1 MNQPLVNIQGA
12 QITSSHGQVAHALG
26 RGIVLGRHREGEL
39 LPAEADL
46 MKQFG
51 TSRTVLREAIKMLAA
66 KGMVVSRSKVG
77 TRVRERSAWN
87 MFDTEVLRWYLEG
100 GVDRRFLRD
109 LAEIRLAVEP
119 AAAALAAVRRSEQD
133 LAAMDAAITTMRDAN
148 ALNAGYADADLALH
162 LALADACGNVFMRS
176 IGAVIE
182 AALRVSFQ
190 LSSPPD
196 PVEHERS
203 WKAHAD
209 IVEAIRRG
217 DADAAARA
225 TERVIYHGLERHGVL
240 AGEVAG

>member
-1 MNQPLVNIQGA
+1 M
-12 QITSSHGQVAHALG
+12 
-26 RGIVLGRHREGEL
+26 
-39 LPAEADL
+39 
-46 MKQFG
+46 
-51 TSRTVLREAIKMLAA
+51 
-66 KGMVVSRSKVG
+66 
-77 TRVRERSAWN
+77 
-87 MFDTEVLRWYLEG
+87 DT
-100 GVDRRFLRD
+100 
-109 LAEIRLAVEP
+109 
-119 AAAALAAVRRSEQD
+119 
-133 LAAMDAAITTMRDAN
+133 AITTMRDAN

-225 TERVIYHGLERHGVL
+225 TEIGRGSCRERVGKYV
-240 AGEVAG
+240 

>member
-1 MNQPLVNIQGA
+1 MNQPLVNIQGT

-26 RGIVLGRHREGEL
+26 RGIVHGRYREGEL

-100 GVDRRFLRD
+100 GIDRRFLRD

-119 AAAALAAVRRSEQD
+119 AAAALAAARRSEQD

-148 ALNAGYADADLALH
+148 ALNAGYAEADLALH

-196 PVEHERS
+196 PIEHERS

-217 DADAAARA
+217 DADAAAKA
-225 TERVIYHGLERHGVL
+225 TERVIYHGLERHGAL
-240 AGEVAG
+240 GGEVTG

>member
-1 MNQPLVNIQGA
+1 
-12 QITSSHGQVAHALG
+12 
-26 RGIVLGRHREGEL
+26 
-39 LPAEADL
+39 
-46 MKQFG
+46 
-51 TSRTVLREAIKMLAA
+51 
-66 KGMVVSRSKVG
+66 
-77 TRVRERSAWN
+77 
-87 MFDTEVLRWYLEG
+87 MFDSDVLRWYLEG

-119 AAAALAAVRRSEQD
+119 AAAALAAARRSEQD
-133 LAAMDAAITTMRDAN
+133 LAIMDAAIAAMRDAN

-209 IVEAIRRG
+209 IVTAIRRG
-217 DADAAARA
+217 DAAAAAAA
-225 TERVIYHGLERHGVL
+225 TERVIYHGLERHGALDDKVTD
-240 AGEVAG
+240 